1 MVIMEGWSLNA
12 TPLAP
17 YISLLVKLPMLL
29 IQLKFEG
36 EISAAFEEAQKD
48 IVSRSSATD
57 GLLL

>member
-1 MVIMEGWSLNA
+1 
-12 TPLAP
+12 
-17 YISLLVKLPMLL
+17 MLL
-29 IQLKFEG
+29 IRLKFEG